1 MAERGGPAT
10 QSGIRY
16 QNSIA
21 ALYMGRSCDSR
32 SRATSQR
39 VVHVHVEDLSHVD
52 DTVVTFADDHKSY
65 IQAKEAISHTDDAWQ
80 VLWNDFD
87 HQFRDDTFRK
97 GTDRLV
103 LYAGSTYLGSAHYH
117 LRDLQHACTRAI
129 TSPTFGN
136 WWAKRLTKSQR
147 RLIDKIKPLL
157 SPELL
162 SDAALLAFFGHID
175 VTIRDLEEI
184 ESTMVPEWMPSSNV
198 SSLDLF
204 QKLRDFV
211 GGEARNRGF
220 YTPAKIRAQL
230 EDGGSIRLLSLPD
243 ITDLHTAIK
252 ACSAPLRLHRHT
264 FAATGRSIKH
274 DVVDDIIAWIQ
285 HSTEDNRLAVM
296 LDQAGMGKTVVARD
310 VLLGLEENGIPVLAI
325 KADLQLSHVATY
337 DDLTEHLRLP
347 DTVEQVVGRLAAR
360 GPVVMLIDQI
370 DALSAS
376 FEHDQRAL
384 DVVLELVARLQPI
397 RDVRLVLSCRAF
409 DYKNDPRL
417 NRVHSSKTFR
427 LVGLSDNEI
436 NAVLQDIGV
445 SLEML
450 AQPTRE
456 LLRIPLHLDLFVRVL
471 EERSSGVA
479 VQGDVLGVRTLQDLY
494 DAVWQTIVLKHERGA
509 PPIDERE
516 EVLRL
521 LTERMNLEQKTT
533 APQSIFTSSSNSR
546 LTRATRWLASAGILI
561 STGNEW
567 AFLHQTF
574 LDYCYA
580 RSFVERKGSL
590 ADVVL
595 QGEQG
600 LFVRPQILQ
609 VLAYLRGSNPSVY
622 IRELNRLLNDGGLR
636 YHLRD
641 LLLRWFGALFIP
653 TDHEVIVARRLLT
666 QQARRPRL
674 LAAMQGNR
682 DWFACLQ
689 GTPLGDLLALD
700 DRTID
705 AEVIPYLA
713 SLVDTS
719 QAEVVS
725 AIHPYVGR
733 NDQWNGRVG
742 RLLSSIHEWQVS
754 EAADLFEH
762 LLRATPT
769 YPLGG
774 MHQIADVT
782 AAYPQVGCRLIRLML
797 DRILES
803 YLEKQK
809 GEMDR
814 LGESYPY
821 HISGFSLLTELQD
834 LNGGMF
840 HDALERA
847 SRSAPRTF
855 VDAVLPWIE
864 AVMRRMHE
872 PRGLRPI
879 YGSDDLSSGW
889 DDTTFGV
896 HHALMHSLIGALSTM
911 ARNEFGIFREWAARL
926 AVIAQQTPQQLLARV
941 YRDVPDLYATDAL
954 DFLLGDRRRLQL
966 GDLQCYDTARLIAAI
981 YPVLSDQQ
989 RDALDDYILAD
1000 MERPPARSLDELRW
1014 QALDKLHL
1022 LQAIPDE
1029 YLSNRAD
1036 RALRELKR
1044 QFPQVT
1050 PITKPIRSISGYVGS
1065 PISPDRMQ
1073 YMSDDDWLGAMQA
1086 YHGNVTHQEFLK
1098 GGARELAAELQVLI
1112 QNDPERFIDLIRRVP
1127 DTIDTPYV
1135 VAFMNGLT
1143 VSNAPAQRLFD
1154 VVRRFVIHGK
1164 RDVKRVVAWALEKRV
1179 EVGLPRDLIE
1189 ILESYV
1195 RGDSDDPYEHDKDPY
1210 TGYINSDRGGALN
1223 TLMRALDQIGTQEAT
1238 DRKWEL
1244 LEFVATHPSSTLR
1257 AGAIQEL
1264 LYVLH
1269 EDRGRAIGLFEK
1281 LMDGHPSLLRA
1292 HPTQDFLYHCIY
1304 KHYSRIQPFIRALM
1318 EGGDDSGEQR
1328 GAELACIAAISPRA
1342 LSSDEEL
1349 MEAQALAHTAY
1360 TGRPTWRRGAAHVY
1374 AVNVAD
1380 GPSQAC
1386 ADRLLVLVNDDD
1398 EAVQRFVSGVFPSL
1412 RGEHLTEIRDFID
1425 GYATSRSLHKG
1436 VDVFGQYLWEYGW
1449 IDPAGALS
1457 LTQTVLNTLR
1467 STSTLPFF
1475 VGDHFVR
1482 LVLRVY
1488 ADPTNDDDIRRQA
1501 MDIFD
1506 HALEYN
1512 AFAAPLVL
1520 REWDQR

>member
-1 MAERGGPAT
+1 
-10 QSGIRY
+10 
-16 QNSIA
+16 
-21 ALYMGRSCDSR
+21 MGRSCDSR

-39 VVHVHVEDLSHVD
+39 VVHVRVEDLSHVD

-80 VLWNDFD
+80 GLWKDFD

-97 GTDRLV
+97 GTDQLI

-117 LRDLQHACTRAI
+117 LRDLQQACTRAT
-129 TSPTFGN
+129 TSLTYAD
-136 WWAKRLTKSQR
+136 WWTKRLTTRQR
-147 RLIDKIKPLL
+147 RVIDKIKSLL

-162 SDAALLAFFGHID
+162 SDAALLTFFGHID
-175 VTIRDLEEI
+175 VTVRDLEQV
-184 ESTMVPEWMPSSNV
+184 ESDMVPEWMPPSNV

-211 GGEARNRGF
+211 GGEARKRGF
-220 YTPAKIRAQL
+220 YTPEKIRAQL
-230 EDGGSIRLLSLPD
+230 EDEGVIRLLSPAD
-243 ITDLHTAIK
+243 ITDLHAAIK

-264 FAATGRSIKH
+264 FAATGHSIKR
-274 DVVDDIIAWIQ
+274 DIVDDIIAWIQ

-310 VLLGLEENGIPVLAI
+310 VLHRLEGIGIPVLAV
-325 KADLQLSHVATY
+325 KADVQLSRVATHN
-337 DDLTEHLRLP
+337 DLAECLHLP
-347 DTVEQVVGRLAAR
+347 DTVEEVVGRLAAR
-360 GPVVMLIDQI
+360 GPVVVLIDQI

-376 FEHDQRAL
+376 VEHDQRAL

-397 RDVRLVLSCRAF
+397 RDAHLILSCRAF

-427 LVGLSDNEI
+427 LVGLSDHEI
-436 NAVLQDIGV
+436 NAILQDVEV
-445 SLEML
+445 SLEAL

-456 LLRIPLHLDLFVRVL
+456 LLRVPLHLDLFVRVL
-471 EERSSGVA
+471 EERPSGVA
-479 VQGDVLGVRTLQDLY
+479 ARGDVLGVRTLQDLY
-494 DAVWQTIVLKHERGA
+494 DALWQAIVLKDDRDA
-509 PPIDERE
+509 PPMDERE
-516 EVLRL
+516 DVLRL

-533 APQSIFTSSSNSR
+533 APQSIFTSPDNSR
-546 LTRATRWLASAGILI
+546 LMRAARWLASAGILI
-561 STGNEW
+561 STGSEW
-567 AFLHQTF
+567 GFLHQTF

-580 RSFVERKGSL
+580 RRFVERGASL

-609 VLAYLRGSNPSVY
+609 VLAYLRGSNPPAY
-622 IRELNRLLNDGGLR
+622 IRELNRLLNEGGLR

-641 LLLRWFGALFIP
+641 LVLRWFGALSTP
-653 TDHEVIVARRLLT
+653 TDHEVVVARRLLA
-666 QQARRPRL
+666 QQAMRPRL
-674 LAAMQGNR
+674 LAAMQGNG
-682 DWFACLQ
+682 DWFARLQ
-689 GTPLGDLLALD
+689 GKPLGDLLAVD
-700 DRTID
+700 DQTID

-713 SLVDTS
+713 SLVDMS

-725 AIHPYVGR
+725 AIRPYVGR
-733 NDQWNGRVG
+733 TDQWNGRVG
-742 RLLSSIHEWQVS
+742 RLLSSIRQWQVP
-754 EAADLFEH
+754 EAAQLFEH

-769 YPLGG
+769 YPLHG
-774 MHQIADVT
+774 MYQIADVT
-782 AAYPQVGCRLIRLML
+782 AAFPQIGCCLIRLML

-821 HISGFSLLTELQD
+821 HISMLSLLTELQE

-847 SRSAPRTF
+847 SRSAPRPF
-855 VDAVLPWIE
+855 VDALLPWIE

-872 PRGLRPI
+872 PRGLQPI

-896 HHALMHSLIGALSTM
+896 HHALMHSLIAALSTL
-911 ARNEFGIFREWAARL
+911 ARDEPSIFREWAARL
-926 AVIAQQTPQQLLARV
+926 AAIAQQTPQQLLARV
-941 YRDVPDLYATDAL
+941 YRNVPDLYVGDAL

-966 GDLQCYDTARLIAAI
+966 GDLQCYDTVRLITAI

-989 RDALDDYILAD
+989 RDALDDYILTET
-1000 MERPPARSLDELRW
+1000 ERPLARSLDELRW

-1029 YLSNRAD
+1029 YLLNRTAK
-1036 RALRELKR
+1036 ALGELKR

-1050 PITKPIRSISGYVGS
+1050 PLTSPIRSISGYVGS

-1073 YMSDDDWLGAMQA
+1073 YMSDDDWLGAMQT
-1086 YHGNVTHQEFLK
+1086 YHGHVTHQEPFK
-1098 GGARELAAELQVLI
+1098 GGARDLAAELQVLV
-1112 QNDPERFIDLIRRVP
+1112 QSDPERFFDLIQRVP

-1135 VAFMNGLT
+1135 AAFMNALAA
-1143 VSNAPAQRLFD
+1143 SNAPPHRLFD
-1154 VVRRFVIHGK
+1154 VVRRFVIRGK
-1164 RDVKRVVAWALEKRV
+1164 HDMKRVVAWALEKRV
-1179 EVGLPRDLIE
+1179 EAGLPQDLIDL
-1189 ILESYV
+1189 LESYV

-1210 TGYINSDRGGALN
+1210 TGYINSDRGSALH
-1223 TLMRALDQIGTQEAT
+1223 TLMRALDQIGTQQAT

-1304 KHYSRIQPFIRALM
+1304 KHYTRIQPFIKALM

-1342 LSSDEEL
+1342 LSSDEEH
-1349 MEAQALAHTAY
+1349 MEAQALAHAACA
-1360 TGRPTWRRGAAHVY
+1360 GRPTWRRGAAHVY

-1380 GPSQAC
+1380 GPSRMC
-1386 ADRLLVLVNDDD
+1386 AERLLVLVNDDD
-1398 EAVQRFVSGVFPSL
+1398 EAVQRFVSGAFSSL

-1425 GYATSRSLHKG
+1425 GYAASRSLHKG
-1436 VDVFGQYLWEYGW
+1436 IDAFGQYLWEYGW

-1457 LTQTVLNTLR
+1457 LTQTVLDTLH
-1467 STSTLPFF
+1467 STSTMPFF
-1475 VGDHFVR
+1475 SGDHFVR

-1488 ADPTNDDDIRRQA
+1488 ADPTTDDDTHHRA

-1506 HALEYN
+1506 RALEYN

-1520 REWDQR
+1520 GEWDQR